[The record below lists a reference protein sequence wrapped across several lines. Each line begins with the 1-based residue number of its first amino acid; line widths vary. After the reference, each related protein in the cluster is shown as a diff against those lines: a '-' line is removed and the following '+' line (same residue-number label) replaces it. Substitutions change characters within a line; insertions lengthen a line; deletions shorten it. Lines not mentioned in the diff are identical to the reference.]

1 MEPLL
6 EQLLEEGLAALR
18 QCIAAAATEAIDAAL
33 TARAGN
39 WPECRACCERPAS
52 ERADEDER
60 EPMVTR
66 DQLAG
71 ELGVDLAT
79 IDRYRDSR
87 ELESYKFGR
96 NVRFKRS
103 DVKDFVER
111 HREPGGPNSEP
122 AA

>member
-18 QCIAAAATEAIDAAL
+18 QCIAAAAIEAIDAAL
-33 TARAGN
+33 TTRAGI
-39 WPECRACCERPAS
+39 WPECRACCER
-52 ERADEDER
+52 RADEPVDQDER

-66 DQLAG
+66 DQLAE

-103 DVKDFVER
+103 DINDFVER

-122 AA
+122 GA